1 MNIRQKKQRK
11 RIFIIIVVFIVSLII
26 FRDAFNLLR
35 SGINN
40 LVLPVKILIYKST
53 YRTKSTFD
61 NLRDINNILKEN
73 IELKKE
79 NYALRF
85 ENVKLQT
92 LINENERL
100 KDLLDLKEGAGID
113 FVIANISFK
122 DPLSVYDE
130 FFIDLGSDDD
140 IKENMVVLNRDI
152 LLGRISKV
160 YKKRSIVE
168 LISKQ
173 NLYTSV
179 LIGEEKYIGILKGEN
194 SNRLIIE
201 YVVND
206 AQIKVGDKVYTSGI
220 SDIYPKG
227 QYIGEITSVVDK
239 EGGLFKEITLTLPFN
254 IFELNQVVILK

>member
-1 MNIRQKKQRK
+1 MNIRQKKQKK
-11 RIFIIIVVFIVSLII
+11 RIFIIIVVFMISLII
-26 FRDAFNLLR
+26 FKDAFNLLR
-35 SGINN
+35 ASVNKV
-40 LVLPVKILIYKST
+40 VLPVKVMIYKTS
-53 YRTKSTFD
+53 YRAKSTFD

-79 NYALRF
+79 NYTLKF
-85 ENVKLQT
+85 ENIKLQT

-113 FVIANISFK
+113 FIIANISFR

-130 FFIDLGSDDD
+130 FFIDLGSQDN
-140 IKENMVVLNRDI
+140 IKENMVVMHRDV
-152 LLGRISKV
+152 LLGRVKEV

-194 SNRLIIE
+194 SNKLTIE

-206 AQIKVGDKVYTSGI
+206 AQIQVGDRVYTSGI

-227 QYIGEITSVVDK
+227 QYIGKISSVKDK

-254 IFELNQVVILK
+254 SFELSQVVILK